1 MRQDIIG
8 ECAGTEIVQRNSTS
22 NFAIGVALLCIAIHG
37 QITACHYFQQRPD
50 RAVSDTG
57 FQADMVD
64 ILAAP
69 QQTKADTSLR
79 TLAAISVAHWV
90 SHFHLFVL
98 PMLFPFLKQQLGV
111 GYIEL
116 GFALTVFGVVSG
128 LTQAPIGYL
137 ADHIGARKVLLIGLT
152 VGGLALIML
161 GLHLICV
168 SLVVSAALLGLANSV
183 YHPCDYAILSTH
195 MDEARMGR
203 AFSIHTF
210 AGFLGGAVAPAIMAA
225 LVAWAGGLG
234 ALIVAGAVGPVVAL
248 GLMVAGIPDASSA
261 DRKED
266 VADAPKQG
274 IITPAII
281 MLTFFFMLLGLSNAG
296 ISNFGVVALM
306 SGYGVTFSAANIAL
320 SAFLGASAAGVLAGG
335 YLADRTKRHGQVAA
349 ACFAINAVITLV
361 IATTSL
367 PSAVL
372 TAAMGIA
379 GFLGGVIAPSRD
391 MLVRNAAP
399 PGAAGRAFGI
409 VSTGFNFSGIL
420 SPLLFGWIMDQ
431 SMPHWVF
438 GASVAFMVLTVL
450 LALVT
455 DRKQQGPSEGPVKGL
470 MHS

>member
-1 MRQDIIG
+1 
-8 ECAGTEIVQRNSTS
+8 
-22 NFAIGVALLCIAIHG
+22 
-37 QITACHYFQQRPD
+37 
-50 RAVSDTG
+50 
-57 FQADMVD
+57 MVD

-69 QQTKADTSLR
+69 QQADAKADSSLR

-98 PMLFPFLKQQLGV
+98 PMLFPFLKEQLGV

-128 LTQAPIGYL
+128 MTQAPIGYL

-161 GLHLICV
+161 GLHLSYA
-168 SLVVSAALLGLANSV
+168 SLIACAALLGLANSV

-195 MDEARMGR
+195 MDTRRMGR
-203 AFSIHTF
+203 AFSVHTF

-225 LVAWAGGLG
+225 LVAAVGGLG

-248 GLMVAGIPDASSA
+248 LLIAVKIPDASSA
-261 DRKED
+261 DRK
-266 VADAPKQG
+266 ADGTAAPQQS
-274 IITPAII
+274 IVTPALIV
-281 MLTFFFMLLGLSNAG
+281 LTIFFMLLGLSNAG

-306 SGYGVTFSAANIAL
+306 SGYGVTFHAANIAL
-320 SAFLGASAAGVLAGG
+320 TAFLGASAAGVLAGG
-335 YLADRTKRHGQVAA
+335 YLADRTKRHGNVAA
-349 ACFAINAVITLV
+349 ACFAINAVIITI
-361 IATTSL
+361 IAVTNL
-367 PSAVL
+367 PPVVL
-372 TAAMGIA
+372 TAAMGLA

-399 PGAAGRAFGI
+399 AGAAGRAFGI

-431 SMPHWVF
+431 NLPHWVF

-455 DRKQQGPSEGPVKGL
+455 DRKPAEPVKA
-470 MHS
+470 